1 MSIRA
6 VLMVVSLVLSVVIGL
21 VLARGGAGGGA
32 AGKHGQPVIGLSLDT
47 LKEARW
53 QADRDLFVAR
63 AEKLGA
69 TVKVQSANSDD
80 SAQMRDAQT
89 LLTAGVDVL
98 VIVPHDGEAMA
109 PAVRLAHEMDVPVIA
124 YDRLIRN
131 SDPDL
136 YLSFDNIRVGELQA
150 QFIVDR
156 LGGRGNIIRIYGAKT
171 DQNASLFKQGQDQVL
186 GSHIK
191 SGAIKVIHEDWAED
205 WRPENAKRIVNAA
218 ITAHAGVKI
227 DAVLA
232 SNDGTA
238 GGAIQA
244 LSEEGLAGKVLV
256 TGQDAELVALQRI
269 VGGTQA
275 MTVYK
280 PLKNLA
286 PRAAEVAVAMAKRK
300 PVIANSVVNNGTA
313 DVPSV
318 LSDVVVVTKDNIE
331 QTVVAD
337 GFHGREEIFRGAGG
351 PGPAPAPAGSPQ
363 TAPSPLTP

>member
-1 MSIRA
+1 
-6 VLMVVSLVLSVVIGL
+6 MVVSLVLSVVIGL
-21 VLARGGAGGGA
+21 VLSRGGGEARAGGD
-32 AGKHGQPVIGLSLDT
+32 KERKPVIGLSLDT

-53 QADRDLFVAR
+53 QIDRDLFVGR
-63 AEKLGA
+63 AKELGA
-69 TVKVQSANSDD
+69 EVMVQSANSDD
-80 SAQMRDAQT
+80 AAQMRDVQT

-98 VIVPHDGEAMA
+98 VLVPHDGKAMA
-109 PAVRLAHEMDVPVIA
+109 KAVGLAHDAKIPVIA
-124 YDRLIRN
+124 YDRMIRD
-131 SDPDL
+131 SEPDL

-150 QFIVDR
+150 RFVVER
-156 LGGRGNIIRIYGAKT
+156 LSGQGNIIRIYGAKT
-171 DQNASLFKQGQDQVL
+171 DNNAALFKQGQDKVL
-186 GSHIK
+186 EPLIK
-191 SGAIKVIHEDWAED
+191 AGQIKVIHEDWAED

-218 ITAHAGVKI
+218 ISANPGVKI

-269 VGGTQA
+269 VAGTQA
-275 MTVYK
+275 MTIYK

-286 PRAAEVAVAMAKRK
+286 PRAVDVAAAMARGK
-300 PVIANSVVNNGTA
+300 PVVANSAVNNGKI

-331 QTVVAD
+331 QTVIAD
-337 GFHGREEIFRGAGG
+337 GFYTKQQIF
-351 PGPAPAPAGSPQ
+351 Q
-363 TAPSPLTP
+363 